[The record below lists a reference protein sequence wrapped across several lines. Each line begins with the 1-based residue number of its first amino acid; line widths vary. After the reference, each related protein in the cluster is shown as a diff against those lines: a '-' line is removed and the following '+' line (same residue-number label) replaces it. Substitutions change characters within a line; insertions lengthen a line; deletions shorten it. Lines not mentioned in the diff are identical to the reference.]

1 MSIYDFSAP
10 SIDGRD
16 VPLAEFKGKVI
27 LIVNTASGCGFTPQY
42 RGLEELYQSYKDQ
55 GFAVLGFP
63 CNQFGQQEKG
73 SEEEIKSFCELNFGI
88 KFPLFAK
95 VDVKGPSAHPLYRYL
110 VKAKPGI
117 LGLEDIKWNFTKF
130 LVNRQGQVVKR
141 YAPTTDPKSIKGDIE
156 DLLRS

>member
-1 MSIYDFSAP
+1 MSLYDFSAK
-10 SIDGRD
+10 SIDGQD
-16 VPLAEFKGKVI
+16 VSLLDFKGQVI

-42 RGLEELYQSYKDQ
+42 RGLEDLYESYKDQ

-73 SEEEIKSFCELNFGI
+73 TEREIKSFCELNFGV

-95 VDVKGPSAHPLYRYL
+95 VDVKGSAAHPLFKYL

-130 LVNRQGQVVKR
+130 LVNRQGEVVKR
-141 YAPTTDPKSIKGDIE
+141 YAPTTDPKTLRGDIE